1 MALFDNQARGNK
13 PPLGVEL
20 IRRGL
25 IKDSDINEAVN
36 YQKSHPGTKLG
47 EAFHILK
54 LVPDKELLD
63 VIAEQIEAKPI
74 ILDPLSMTFKFT
86 DYISMDIVKQHKV
99 MPFEIEGNKLK
110 IAFADPSDKNAKNMV
125 RLILLSKGI
134 AMDEYVTFASF
145 IDEIVKNLEENATKA
160 DTYDMYG
167 QDNSQLVDNI
177 IRSAMSKRAS
187 DIHFEPMEDRM
198 RVRFRIDGELLEIT
212 NIDKPRQN
220 QIIGRLKAI
229 SNMHQEK
236 QTSQDGRIIL
246 YPDYN
251 IRVSS
256 QKNIH
261 GEKMVLRLM
270 KKEANVQGLEELG
283 YSNTAE
289 IMEKCFNK
297 RNCITLITA
306 PTGEGKT
313 TTLYSAMNELN
324 RPEINITT
332 IEDPVEI
339 RLPGL
344 NQIEVNAN
352 VSFADSLR
360 TILRQDPDIILVG
373 EVRDAET
380 AEIAVQAGQTGH
392 FVLAT
397 LHTVDSLEAITR
409 LRKLGVSNYDIGSV
423 LATSIGQRLV
433 RRVCPHCATKRDFTD
448 KEKEIIENIGKNYDY
463 KFNLENRHTY
473 NVVGCEKCN
482 GTGYF
487 NRIATYEI
495 LIVSDR
501 IKELIVDNR
510 PLSDIRKVAY
520 EEGYRPLIVDAFNK
534 VLEGYTTIDEVKKK
548 LTF

>member
-1 MALFDNQARGNK
+1 MALFDNQTKNK
-13 PPLGVEL
+13 PPLGVTL
-20 IRRGL
+20 IRKCN

-36 YQKSHPGTKLG
+36 YQKAHPGVKLG
-47 EAFHILK
+47 EAFHMLK
-54 LVPDKELLD
+54 IVPDKELLD
-63 VIAEQIEAKPI
+63 VIAEQIDAKPI

-86 DYISMDIVKQHKV
+86 DYLSMDIVKQHKV
-99 MPFEIEGNKLK
+99 MPFELENNKLK
-110 IAFADPSDKNAKNMV
+110 VAFADPGDRNAKNMV
-125 RLILLSKGI
+125 RLILLSKGL
-134 AMDEYVTFASF
+134 AMEEYVTFASY
-145 IDEIVKNLEENATKA
+145 IDEIIKNIESNV
-160 DTYDMYG
+160 DTPEAYDAYG

-177 IRSAMSKRAS
+177 IRSAMAKRAS
-187 DIHFEPMEDRM
+187 DIHFEPMDDRM

-212 NIDKPRQN
+212 SIDKPRQN

-270 KKEANVQGLEELG
+270 KKEANIQGLEELG

-373 EVRDAET
+373 EIRDEET

-397 LHTVDSLEAITR
+397 LHTVDSLEAVTR

-433 RRVCPHCATKRDFTD
+433 RRVCPHCAVKRDFTPE
-448 KEKEIIENIGKNYDY
+448 EKEIIENIGKRFDY
-463 KFNLENRHTY
+463 KFDIENKHTY
-473 NVVGCEKCN
+473 KIVGCEKCN
-482 GTGYF
+482 NTGYY
-487 NRIATYEI
+487 NRIAAYEI
-495 LIVSDR
+495 LSISDR
-501 IKELIVDNR
+501 IRELIVDNK
-510 PLSDIRKVAY
+510 PLSEIRKVAY
-520 EEGYRPLIVDAFNK
+520 EEGYRPLIVDAFKK
-534 VLEGYTTIDEVKKK
+534 VLDGYTTIEEVRKK

>member
-1 MALFDNQARGNK
+1 MALFDNQAKNR

-36 YQKSHPGTKLG
+36 YQKAHPGVKLG
-47 EAFHILK
+47 EAFHMLK

-74 ILDPLSMTFKFT
+74 ILDPISMTFKFT
-86 DYISMDIVKQHKV
+86 DYLSMDIVKQHKV

-110 IAFADPSDKNAKNMV
+110 IAFADPNDRNTKNMI

-134 AMDEYVTFASF
+134 AMEEYVTFASY
-145 IDEIVKNLEENATKA
+145 IDEIVKSLESNV
-160 DTYDMYG
+160 DTPEAYDTFG

-187 DIHFEPMEDRM
+187 DIHFEPMDNRM
-198 RVRFRIDGELLEIT
+198 RVRFRIDGELIEIT
-212 NIDKPRQN
+212 SIEKPRQN

-236 QTSQDGRIIL
+236 QTSQDGRIIM

-256 QKNIH
+256 QRNIY

-270 KKEANVQGLEELG
+270 KKDANIQGLEELG

-344 NQIEVNAN
+344 NQIEINAN

-373 EVRDAET
+373 EIRDEET

-433 RRVCPHCATKRDFTD
+433 RRVCPYCAQKREFTKE
-448 KEKEIIENIGKNYDY
+448 EKETIENIGKRFEYQ
-463 KFNLENRHTY
+463 FNLENKSTY
-473 NVVGCEKCN
+473 KVVGCEKCN
-482 GTGYF
+482 NTGYY
-487 NRIATYEI
+487 NRIAAYEI
-495 LIVSDR
+495 LEVSDR
-501 IKELIVDNR
+501 IRELIVDNK
-510 PLSDIRKVAY
+510 PLSEIRKVAY

-534 VLEGYTTIDEVKKK
+534 VLEGYTTLEEVRKK

>member
-1 MALFDNQARGNK
+1 MALFDNQAKNK
-13 PPLGVEL
+13 PPIGVEL

-36 YQKSHPGTKLG
+36 YQKSHPGVKLG

-63 VIAEQIEAKPI
+63 VIAEQIEAKPV
-74 ILDPLSMTFKFT
+74 ILDPISMTFKFT
-86 DYISMDIVKQHKV
+86 DYLSMDIVKQHKV

-110 IAFADPSDKNAKNMV
+110 IAFADPNDRNAKNMI

-134 AMDEYVTFASF
+134 AMEEYVTFASY
-145 IDEIVKNLEENATKA
+145 IDEIVSNIESNVNTPEIYETF
-160 DTYDMYG
+160 G

-177 IRSAMSKRAS
+177 IRSAMAKRAS
-187 DIHFEPMEDRM
+187 DIHFEPMDGRM
-198 RVRFRIDGELLEIT
+198 RVRYRIDGELIEIT
-212 NIDKPRQN
+212 NIDKPKQN
-220 QIIGRLKAI
+220 QVIGRLKAI

-236 QTSQDGRIIL
+236 QTSQDGRIIM

-256 QKNIH
+256 QRNIH

-270 KKEANVQGLEELG
+270 KKEANIQGLGELG
-283 YSNTAE
+283 FENVPQ
-289 IMEKCFNK
+289 IMEKCFNR

-324 RPEINITT
+324 RPEVNITT

-344 NQIEVNAN
+344 NQIEVTQN

-373 EVRDAET
+373 EIRDEET

-397 LHTVDSLEAITR
+397 LHTVDSLEAVTR
-409 LRKLGVSNYDIGSV
+409 LRKLGISNYDIGSV

-433 RRVCPHCATKRDFTD
+433 RRVCPHCAVKREFTEE
-448 KEKEIIENIGKNYDY
+448 EKEIITNIGKRYDFE
-463 KFNLENRHTY
+463 FNLKDKHTY
-473 NVVGCEKCN
+473 QTVGCEKCN
-482 GTGYF
+482 NTGYF
-487 NRIATYEI
+487 NRIAVYEI
-495 LIVSDR
+495 LIISDKIR
-501 IKELIVDNR
+501 DLIIDNQ
-510 PLSDIRKVAY
+510 PLSEIRKVAY

-534 VLEGYTTIDEVKKK
+534 VLEGYTTIEEVKKK

>member
-1 MALFDNQARGNK
+1 MAVFDNQAK
-13 PPLGVEL
+13 KTPLGVEL

-25 IKDSDINEAVN
+25 VKDSDINEAVKFKN
-36 YQKSHPGTKLG
+36 QNPGMKLG
-47 EAFHILK
+47 EAFHVLK
-54 LVPDKELLD
+54 ICPDKELLD
-63 VIAEQIEAKPI
+63 VIAEQLDTKPV
-74 ILDPLSMTFKFT
+74 ILDPISMTFKFT
-86 DYISMDIVKQHKV
+86 DYLSMDIVKQHKV
-99 MPFEIEGNKLK
+99 MPFEVENNKIK
-110 IAFADPSDKNAKNMV
+110 VAFADPEDKNVKKMI
-125 RLILLSKGI
+125 RLILFSKGL
-134 AMDEYVTFASF
+134 AMEEYVTFGSY
-145 IDEIVKNLEENATKA
+145 IDEILSNLEAKVETVNA
-160 DTYDMYG
+160 YDAYG
-167 QDNSQLVDNI
+167 QDITQLVDNV
-177 IRSAMSKRAS
+177 IRSAMAKRAS
-187 DIHFEPMEDRM
+187 DIHFEPMDDKLRI
-198 RVRFRIDGELLEIT
+198 RFRIDGELLEIT
-212 NIDKPRQN
+212 SIDKNRQS

-236 QTSQDGRIIL
+236 QISQDGRIIS

-270 KKEANVQGLEELG
+270 KKEANIQGLRELG
-283 YSNTAE
+283 YPSDEE

-313 TTLYSAMNELN
+313 TTLYSAMNLLN

-373 EVRDAET
+373 EIRDSET

-397 LHTVDSLEAITR
+397 LHTVDSLEAVTR

-423 LATSIGQRLV
+423 LATSIGQRLL
-433 RRVCPHCATKRDFTD
+433 RRVCKDCAKEREFTD
-448 KEKEIIENIGKNYDY
+448 EEKKIFEKIGQRFDY
-463 KFNLENRHTY
+463 KFDLEGKHTY
-473 NVVGCEKCN
+473 ETVGCEKCN
-482 GTGYF
+482 GTGYYS
-487 NRIATYEI
+487 RIAAIEI
-495 LIVSDR
+495 LTINDEVR
-501 IKELIVDNR
+501 ELIIENK
-510 PLSDIRKVAY
+510 PLSAIRKAAY
-520 EEGYRPLIVDAFNK
+520 EEGYRPLLVDAFNK
-534 VLEGYTTIDEVKKK
+534 VLSGDTTLEEVKRK

>member
-1 MALFDNQARGNK
+1 MALFDNPAK
-13 PPLGVEL
+13 KTPLGVEL

-25 IKDSDINEAVN
+25 IKDADINKAVA
-36 YQKSHPGTKLG
+36 YQKQHPGVKLG
-47 EAFHILK
+47 EAFHMLK
-54 LVPDKELLD
+54 ICPDEELLNI
-63 VIAEQIEAKPI
+63 IAEQLNVKPV
-74 ILDPLSMTFKFT
+74 ILDPISMTFKFNE
-86 DYISMDIVKQHKV
+86 YLSMDIVKKHKV
-99 MPFEIEGNKLK
+99 MPFGMDNNKLK
-110 IAFADPSDKNAKNMV
+110 IAFADPSDKGAKDNI

-134 AMDEYVTFASF
+134 AMEEYVTFESY
-145 IDEIVKNLEENATKA
+145 INEIIENLENKV
-160 DTYDMYG
+160 DTPEAYDSFG
-167 QDNSQLVDNI
+167 QDTTQLVDNI
-177 IRSAMSKRAS
+177 IRSAMAKRAS
-187 DIHFEPMEDRM
+187 DIHFEPMDDRL
-198 RVRFRIDGELLEIT
+198 RVRYRIDGELLEVT
-212 NIDKPRQN
+212 SVDKTKQS

-236 QTSQDGRIIL
+236 QTSQDGRIIS

-270 KKEANVQGLEELG
+270 KKEANIQGLHELG
-283 YSNTAE
+283 FSSDE
-289 IMEKCFNK
+289 EMLEKCFNK

-313 TTLYSAMNELN
+313 TTLYSAMNLLN
-324 RPEINITT
+324 KTEVNITT

-360 TILRQDPDIILVG
+360 TILRQDPDVILVG
-373 EVRDAET
+373 EIRDEET

-409 LRKLGVSNYDIGSV
+409 LRKLGISNYDIGSV
-423 LATSIGQRLV
+423 LACSIGQRLV
-433 RRVCPHCATKRDFTD
+433 RRICKDCAKERPFTD
-448 KEKEIIENIGKNYDY
+448 EEKKIFESIGKRYNYNFD
-463 KFNLENRHTY
+463 LENKHTY
-473 NVVGCEKCN
+473 DIVGCEKCN
-482 GTGYF
+482 NTGYY
-487 NRIATYEI
+487 NRVAVYELYTI
-495 LIVSDR
+495 DDEVR
-501 IKELIVDNR
+501 ELIVDNR
-510 PLSDIRKVAY
+510 PISEIRKAVY
-520 EEGYRPLIVDAFNK
+520 EKGYRPLIVDAFNK
-534 VLEGYTTIDEVKKK
+534 VLDGYTTIQEVKRK

>member
-1 MALFDNQARGNK
+1 MAVFDNQTK
-13 PPLGVEL
+13 KTPLGVEL

-25 IKDSDINEAVN
+25 VKDSDINEAIN
-36 YQKSHPGTKLG
+36 YQKKNVGMKLG
-47 EAFHILK
+47 EAFHQLK
-54 LVPDKELLD
+54 ICPDKELLE
-63 VIAEQIEAKPI
+63 VIAEQLDVKPV
-74 ILDPLSMTFKFT
+74 ILDPLSMTFRFT
-86 DYISMDIVKQHKV
+86 DYLSMDIVKQHKV
-99 MPFEIEGNKLK
+99 MPFELENNKLK
-110 IAFADPSDKNAKNMV
+110 VAFADPSDKNVKKMI
-125 RLILLSKGI
+125 RLILFSKGL
-134 AMDEYVTFASF
+134 AMEEYVTFSSY
-145 IDEIVKNLEENATKA
+145 IDEIVGSLENKV
-160 DTYDMYG
+160 DTPEAYDTYG
-167 QDNSQLVDNI
+167 QDNTQLVDNI
-177 IRSAMSKRAS
+177 IRSAMAKRAS
-187 DIHFEPMEDRM
+187 DIHFEPMDDKM
-198 RVRFRIDGELLEIT
+198 RVRFRIDGELLEVT
-212 NIDKPRQN
+212 NVDKNKQN

-270 KKEANVQGLEELG
+270 KKEANIQGLEELG
-283 YSNTAE
+283 YPNEKE
-289 IMEKCFNK
+289 IMDKCFNK

-313 TTLYSAMNELN
+313 TTLYSAMNLLN
-324 RPEINITT
+324 KIETNITT

-373 EVRDAET
+373 EIRDEET

-397 LHTVDSLEAITR
+397 LHTVDSLEAVTR
-409 LRKLGVSNYDIGSV
+409 LRKLGISNYDIGSV
-423 LATSIGQRLV
+423 LATSIGQRLL
-433 RRVCPHCATKRDFTD
+433 RRVCPDCAKERAFTEE
-448 KEKEIIENIGKNYDY
+448 EKKIFETIGKRYDY
-463 KFNLENRHTY
+463 NFNLEGKHTY
-473 NVVGCEKCN
+473 DAVGCDKCN
-482 GTGYF
+482 GTGF
-487 NRIATYEI
+487 FSRIAAVEI
-495 LIVSDR
+495 LEINEVIR
-501 IKELIVDNR
+501 ELIIENK
-510 PLSDIRKVAY
+510 PLSEIRKAAY
-520 EEGYRPLIVDAFNK
+520 ENGYRPLLVDAFNK
-534 VLEGYTTIDEVKKK
+534 VLNGHTTIEEVRRK